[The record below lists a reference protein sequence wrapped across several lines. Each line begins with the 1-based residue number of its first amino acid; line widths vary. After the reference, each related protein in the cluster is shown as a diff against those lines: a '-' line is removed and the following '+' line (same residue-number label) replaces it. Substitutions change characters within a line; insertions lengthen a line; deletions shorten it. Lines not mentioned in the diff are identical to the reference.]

1 MPQQDYGDRARG
13 VWESERIEDMFGRK
27 KQGAPKVFEMSASEQ
42 AAQRHIEH
50 LERVVKSL
58 CPHKRVKY
66 VESREAD
73 TWVRAAFACLLCGAT
88 LCYEAGEGSDDNMPR
103 RYRAILAAMGIEV
116 PGKAKG

>member
-1 MPQQDYGDRARG
+1 M
-13 VWESERIEDMFGRK
+13 
-27 KQGAPKVFEMSASEQ
+27 
-42 AAQRHIEH
+42 
-50 LERVVKSL
+50 
-58 CPHKRVKY
+58 
-66 VESREAD
+66 ESREAD